1 MSSVDFNDV
10 LDQPDLPEQTISQQL
25 AAIGVDHTHIP
36 GCRHHHTLFAGSVCL
51 GAMTAF
57 EAAAFAFMAEC
68 AA

>member
-1 MSSVDFNDV
+1 MSSVEFNDV
-10 LDQPDLPEQTISQQL
+10 LDQPASPEQTVSQQL
-25 AAIGVDHTHIP
+25 ASIGVDHERIP
-36 GCRHHHTLFAGSVCL
+36 GCRYYHKLFAGDAYL